1 LPHVRRARCAR
12 PRRPPAW
19 RARLRYF
26 PFKDPFMTRFAP
38 AAALLATLVLLQPA
52 LAQTKKGD
60 ADDPVVATVDGAPI
74 YRSDVVAVQRTLPAQ
89 FQQLPI
95 EVLFPAVVERLIDT
109 KLVVNAGRKENLQND
124 GEVKRRVAGLEDRV
138 IQEIYL
144 TRKVEAAVTDKAV
157 QERYE
162 QLAKSTPAKEEV
174 KASHILVQ
182 TEQEAK
188 TVIADLKK
196 GGNFAEIAKTKSID
210 PSGKQNGGDLGFF
223 GREEMVPEFSEAA
236 FKLKD
241 GETTEAPVKSQFGW
255 HVIRVEA
262 HRSQAPSLDEMR
274 EQIAND
280 LQQEVVTG
288 MVAKMREGAKVER
301 FGLDGQALPTP
312 APKQ

>member
-1 LPHVRRARCAR
+1 VQDA
-12 PRRPPAW
+12 PPAPAAW
-19 RARLRYF
+19 TACPRPDF
-26 PFKDPFMTRFAP
+26 PLKDPFMRQFVP
-38 AAALLATLVLLQPA
+38 AAALVATLLLLQPA

-60 ADDPVVATVDGAPI
+60 ASDPVVATVDGSPI

-124 GEVKRRVAGLEDRV
+124 DEVKRRIASIEDRV

-144 TRKVEAAVTDKAV
+144 QRKVEAAVTDQAV
-157 QERYE
+157 KERYE
-162 QLAKSTPAKEEV
+162 QLAKTTPAKEEV

-182 TEQEAK
+182 TEAEAK

-196 GGNFAEIAKTKSID
+196 GADFAEIAKTKSID
-210 PSGKQNGGDLGFF
+210 PSGKQNGGDLGYFS
-223 GREEMVPEFSEAA
+223 REEMVPEFSEAA

-241 GETTEAPVKSQFGW
+241 GETTQAPVKSQFGW
-255 HVIRVEA
+255 HIIRVEA
-262 HRSQAPSLDEMR
+262 RRAQAPSLDEMH
-274 EQIAND
+274 EQISND
-280 LQQEVVTG
+280 LSQEVVSG
-288 MVAKMREGAKVER
+288 MVGKLREGAKVER